1 MLLPTYLRSY
11 IATSVQSPSTALEKN
26 QVNILGFLKKAHAV
40 SMGHRCV
47 HANIHL
53 IFFDHS
59 LGCENE
65 RSYIVT

>member
-1 MLLPTYLRSY
+1 MLLRTYLRNY
-11 IATSVQSPSTALEKN
+11 IATFVHRPFRTLEKN

-53 IFFDHS
+53 IFFDLS

-65 RSYIVT
+65 RNYIVT